1 MRRHGFDSLE
11 CDWMASDFDGAFAQ
25 FVKVPASEVFPVDC
39 DWSDAEL
46 ATIPCAYATAET
58 MLHRGGV
65 EAGEHVL
72 VIGASGGVGSAAV
85 QLALARGAVVTA
97 VTSADKRDRVAAL
110 GDIRVIDRRRD
121 LVAGAGRVQRRCG
134 GR

>member
-25 FVKVPASEVFPVDC
+25 FVVPASDVSGRC

-65 EAGEHVL
+65 AAGEHVL

-85 QLALARGAVVTA
+85 QLALARGPVM
-97 VTSADKRDRVAAL
+97 VTSADKRDRVASL
-110 GDIRVIDRRRD
+110 GDIRDRPPPRSGR
-121 LVAGAGRVQRRCG
+121 GAG
-134 GR
+134 